1 MSGLGITICWGL
13 FIFGL
18 VELPRQDPHTDDYNS
33 LLVLIVFSGILG
45 PGLTGLII
53 INSCWKQRRQE
64 KKEKSL
70 LSDRVY
76 IVV

>member
-1 MSGLGITICWGL
+1 MSGLVITICWGL

-18 VELPRQDPHTDDYNS
+18 VELPRQQPHTDDYNS
-33 LLVLIVFSGILG
+33 LLILVVFSGILG

-53 INSCWKQRRQE
+53 INACWKQRRQE
-64 KKEKSL
+64 KNKSL

>member
-1 MSGLGITICWGL
+1 MSGLVITICWGL

-18 VELPRQDPHTDDYNS
+18 VELPRQQPHTYDYNS
-33 LLVLIVFSGILG
+33 LLILVVFSGILG

-53 INSCWKQRRQE
+53 INACWKQRRQE
-64 KKEKSL
+64 KNKSL